1 MTPNTPQPQSGE
13 RWRCVFDPAK
23 PKRKYLDQRGPTCQV
38 VKVEGGRVTFQWLG
52 HYLYVSQQTVT
63 LEKFLSDFTR
73 VEARP

>member
-1 MTPNTPQPQSGE
+1 MTPNTPRPGE

-23 PKRKYLDQRGPTCQV
+23 PERRYSMQRGPTCQV
-38 VKVEGGRVTFQWLG
+38 VNVEDFMVTFQWLG

>member
-1 MTPNTPQPQSGE
+1 MEFGDTYFCRTE
-13 RWRCVFDPAK
+13 RQLVN
-23 PKRKYLDQRGPTCQV
+23 
-38 VKVEGGRVTFQWLG
+38 VEGGMVTFQWLG